1 VVQLRISNPT
11 ADLMVYDSYGELVA
25 LVVTT
30 TQEETTV
37 RWAIRERAR
46 NLAWRPHP
54 TTRFYLI
61 VAPERVYV
69 WKDVPVIAR
78 RANPTL
84 VGDIPRRLLRG
95 WDVAGIH
102 PLYRDSCIASVREW
116 LTDLQA
122 QRPYMPEEL
131 IPEWIREVGLI
142 DAILDGDVIESAYAR
157 AETNDVA

>member
-1 VVQLRISNPT
+1 VVQHRISNPT
-11 ADLMVYDSYGELVA
+11 ADLMVYDSYGQLVA

-46 NLAWRPHP
+46 ALAWRPHP

-69 WKDVPVIAR
+69 WKDVPVTAK

-95 WDVAGIH
+95 WDVAGTY
-102 PLYRDSCIASVREW
+102 PLYRDSCIVSVRQW
-116 LTDLQA
+116 LTDLQE

-131 IPEWIREVGLI
+131 IPEWVREVGLI

-157 AETNDVA
+157 AETNDVV